1 MKSFAELQ
9 AGLGQALAANTEGSG
24 TPHVVIALPSYSAS
38 DSLLRHYGERILA
51 LEHRYLLATLMTHR
65 LEHARLVLVSSIA
78 PTPDVLDYHRRLGPR
93 PQAWGAGTHVVAL
106 EDTSSQSLAE
116 KLLRHPDAL
125 DRLCRAVGD
134 RPAFIEPWNVTEHE
148 VAVAERLQVP
158 VNGMDP
164 SLWHLGFKG
173 AGRKLFARAGVPLPA
188 GVEDVRT
195 VDDVVRGIEAIRA
208 ARPDVSAV
216 VVKHDDSY
224 AGDGNI
230 VVNLLEG
237 PVPADVQTLA
247 RRVAALPRG
256 YLAELA
262 RGGIVEELVTG
273 TEVTTPS
280 AQVDLLPD
288 GRVVVL
294 ATHEQVVGGTNGQV
308 FLGCR
313 FPADPVHAAQV
324 ARHARAVGEQL
335 VAAGALGRVSVDFVA
350 SRDPSGTSRVF
361 ALEVNLRKGGTTH
374 PYAALR
380 NLVPGRYD
388 EELGQWVTAAGN
400 APRAYVCTDN
410 LLDESWVG
418 LSPGP
423 VIEAVR
429 RAGLQLD
436 HRTGVGVVLHMLSGL
451 AIDGR
456 IGLTAIGLDAGHA
469 QELHDA
475 ACRVIAATAAEVA
488 HERRLAGWSGLT
500 P

>member
-1 MKSFAELQ
+1 MKTFTQLQ
-9 AGLGQALAANTEGSG
+9 SGLGPALAANREGSG

-38 DSLLRHYGERILA
+38 SSLLRHYGDRILA
-51 LEHRYLLATLMTHR
+51 LEHRYLLGSLMTHR
-65 LEHARLVLVSSIA
+65 LEHARLVSVSSIA
-78 PTPDVLDYHRRLGPR
+78 PTRDELDYHRRLGPR
-93 PQAWGAGTHVVAL
+93 PEAWSWGTRVLAL
-106 EDTSSQSLAE
+106 EDPSPRSLAE
-116 KLLRHPDAL
+116 KLLDRPDVI
-125 DRLCRAVGD
+125 DRLVRLIGD

-164 SLWHLGFKG
+164 SLWHLGFKS
-173 AGRKLFARAGVPLPA
+173 AGRKLFTRAGVPHPV

-195 VDDVVRGIEAIRA
+195 LADVLQAIEVVRA

-224 AGDGNI
+224 AGDGNA
-230 VVNLLEG
+230 VLNLLVG
-237 PVPADVQTLA
+237 ADPAGTDVLL
-247 RRVAALPRG
+247 RRLRALPPW
-256 YLAELA
+256 YLQEL
-262 RGGIVEELVTG
+262 RKGGIVEELVTG
-273 TEVTTPS
+273 VEVTTPS
-280 AQVDLLPD
+280 SQVDLLPD
-288 GRVVVL
+288 GRVDVL

-313 FPADPVHAAQV
+313 FPADPGHAAEV

-350 SRDPSGTSRVF
+350 TRDASGTPRVF

-388 EELGQWVTAAGN
+388 EAQGQWVAAADQ
-400 APRAYVCTDN
+400 APRTYVCTDN
-410 LLDESWVG
+410 LVDESWVG
-418 LSPGP
+418 LPP
-423 VIEAVR
+423 RRVIEAVD

-456 IGLTAIGLDAGHA
+456 IGLTAIGLDSEHA
-469 QELHDA
+469 QRLHDA
-475 ACRVIAATAAEVA
+475 TCRVIAATAAA
-488 HERRLAGWSGLT
+488 ARRPSELVT
-500 P
+500 

>member
-1 MKSFAELQ
+1 MKTFTELQ
-9 AGLGQALAANTEGSG
+9 AGLGSALAANREGSG
-24 TPHVVIALPSYSAS
+24 MPHVVIALPSYSAS
-38 DSLLRHYGERILA
+38 ASLLEHYGDRILA
-51 LEHRYLLATLMTHR
+51 LEHRYLLGSLMTHR
-65 LEHARLVLVSSIA
+65 IEQARLVSVCSIA
-78 PTPDVLDYHRRLGPR
+78 PPHEELDYHRSLGPR
-93 PQAWGAGTHVVAL
+93 PTQWSWGTRVVSL
-106 EDTSSQSLAE
+106 EDPSRCSLAE
-116 KLLRHPDAL
+116 KLLARPDVL
-125 DRLCRAVGD
+125 ERLQHVVAGRS
-134 RPAFIEPWNVTEHE
+134 AFIEPWNVTEHE

-164 SLWHLGFKG
+164 ALWHLGFKG

-195 VDDVVRGIEAIRA
+195 VEDVVRGIAAVRR

-224 AGDGNI
+224 AGDGNT
-230 VVNLLEG
+230 VVNLLDG
-237 PVPADVQTLA
+237 PVPADLETIR
-247 RRVAALPRG
+247 RRVAALPG
-256 YLAELA
+256 NYLAEL
-262 RGGIVEELVTG
+262 RKGGIVEELVTG
-273 TEVTTPS
+273 TELTTPS
-280 AQVDLLPD
+280 AQVDLLP
-288 GRVVVL
+288 GGEVVVL

-313 FPADPVHAAQV
+313 FPADPVHAADV

-335 VAAGALGRVSVDFVA
+335 AAAGALGRVSVDFVA
-350 SRDPSGTSRVF
+350 SRDPWGGSQVY

-388 EELGQWVTAAGN
+388 EVRGAWVTAADGG
-400 APRAYVCTDN
+400 PRSYVCTDN

-418 LSPGP
+418 LAPGA
-423 VIEAVR
+423 VVRAVR

-456 IGLTAIGLDAGHA
+456 IGLTAIGLDAAHA
-469 QELHDA
+469 QRLHDA
-475 ACRVIAATAAEVA
+475 ACRVIAATATEEEGRNRAA
-488 HERRLAGWSGLT
+488 QLT